1 MVWFILFMTLTSN
14 SPQTH
19 KFISERE
26 KAYILANTDSEKK
39 TATIQTKKKKV
50 FNLNLKW
57 LLNSKQS

>member
-14 SPQTH
+14 SPQAH

-39 TATIQTKKKKV
+39 TSQKKIKV
-50 FNLNLKW
+50 NYYKSQIYSLKIYY
-57 LLNSKQS
+57 LLF